1 MSKKIVLVDNA
12 KNGEVLGYKVLGTDE
27 ILKEIKIECANA
39 IVAVG
44 QIKSAKIRIYLFNKL
59 KELGFNLP
67 VIISPL
73 AYVSKHASIGA
84 STAVMHYGFINAGAS
99 VIKAD
104 VSVKDQVFFGSNF
117 TTKNGV
123 IIEQNSKE
131 QNTKN
136 SVIIEQ
142 NSLIPMASS
151 VKLGGGSTK
160 K

>member
-12 KNGEVLGYKVLGTDE
+12 KNGEVLGYNVLGTDE
-27 ILKEIKIECANA
+27 ILKEIKSECANA

-73 AYVSKHASIGA
+73 AYVSKHASIGV

-99 VIKAD
+99 VIDASVAD
-104 VSVKDQVFFGSNF
+104 LVFFGSNS
-117 TTKNGV
+117 TAKNG
-123 IIEQNSKE
+123 
-131 QNTKN
+131 
-136 SVIIEQ
+136 VIIEQ